1 MKAYGPVPSRRLGR
15 SLGINNIPPKICTYS
30 CVYCQLGRTI
40 DMSTTRANF
49 YDPRKLKEEVEK
61 KVAEIDSK
69 GEDIDYLSFVP
80 DGEPTLELKLGEEI
94 ELMSEFGI
102 DVAVISNASLI
113 SEPEVREDLAKADW
127 VSLKVDAVT
136 ESIWHEV
143 NRPAGNLQLEDILDG
158 IEVFSDQFGGT
169 LATETML
176 IDGINDG
183 KDEVKRV
190 ANFLGSVFPDEA
202 YIAVP
207 TRPPAEDWANPAAEE
222 KINRAYREFS
232 KQLDD
237 VEYLLG
243 YEGNQFSSTGNFQKD
258 LLSITAVHPMRE
270 EGMQE
275 LLRKTESDPELVE
288 ELIEEG
294 KLIRNEFEDSVYYM
308 RKLDKG

>member
-40 DMSTTRANF
+40 EMSTTRANF
-49 YDPRKLKEEVEK
+49 YDPEELKKEVAK
-61 KVAEIDSK
+61 KVAESDSE
-69 GEDIDYLSFVP
+69 GEEIDYLSFVP

-113 SEPEVREDLAKADW
+113 SEPEVREDLGKADW
-127 VSLKVDAVT
+127 VSLKVDAVS
-136 ESIWHEV
+136 EPIWHRV
-143 NRPAGNLQLEDILDG
+143 NRPAGTLQLEDILDG
-158 IEVFSDQFGGT
+158 IEVFADQFDGT

-176 IDGINDG
+176 IDGINDDA
-183 KDEVKRV
+183 DEIRKV
-190 ANFLGSVFPDEA
+190 ASFLGTVSPDES

-207 TRPPAEDWANPAAEE
+207 TRPPAEDWANPASEE
-222 KINRAYREFS
+222 KINRAYREFN
-232 KQLDD
+232 KHVDD

-243 YEGNQFSSTGNFQKD
+243 YEGNEFSSTGNFQED

-270 EGMQE
+270 EGVQE
-275 LLRKTESDPELVE
+275 LLRKTGSERELVD
-288 ELIEEG
+288 ELIAEG
-294 KLIRNEFEDSVYYM
+294 KLVKNEFEDSVYYM
-308 RKLDKG
+308 RKLEEN

>member
-40 DMSTTRANF
+40 EMSTTRTNF
-49 YDPRKLKEEVEK
+49 YDPSELKKEVEEK
-61 KVAEIDSK
+61 IAEIDLE
-69 GEDIDYLSFVP
+69 GEDVDYISFVP
-80 DGEPTLELKLGEEI
+80 DGEPTLETNLGEEI
-94 ELMSEFGI
+94 ELVSELGI
-102 DVAVISNASLI
+102 EVAVISNASLI
-113 SEPEVREDLAKADW
+113 SEPGVRDDLGKADW
-127 VSLKVDAVT
+127 VSLKVDAVS

-143 NRPAGNLQLEDILDG
+143 DRPAGNLELEDILDG
-158 IEVFSDQFGGT
+158 IEAFSDQFDGP

-176 IDGINDG
+176 IDEINDEN
-183 KDEVKRV
+183 DEIKKT
-190 ANFLGSVFPDEA
+190 ASFLGTVSPDEA

-207 TRPPAEDWANPAAEE
+207 TRPPAEDWANPAKEE

-232 KQLDD
+232 KQVDD

-243 YEGNQFSSTGNFQKD
+243 YEGNQFSSTGNFQED
-258 LLSITAVHPMRE
+258 ILSITAVHPMRE
-270 EGMQE
+270 EGVQE

-294 KLIRNEFEDSVYYM
+294 KLIKNEFEDSVYYM
-308 RKLDKG
+308 RKLDEA

>member
-40 DMSTTRANF
+40 EMSTTRANF
-49 YDPRKLKEEVEK
+49 YDPEELKKEVAK
-61 KVAEIDSK
+61 KVAESDS
-69 GEDIDYLSFVP
+69 EDEEIDYLSFVP

-113 SEPEVREDLAKADW
+113 SEPEVREDLGKADW
-127 VSLKVDAVT
+127 VSLKVDAVS
-136 ESIWHEV
+136 EPIWHRV
-143 NRPAGNLQLEDILDG
+143 NRPAGTLQLEDILSG
-158 IEVFSDQFGGT
+158 IEVFAAQFDGT

-176 IDGINDG
+176 IDGINDDA
-183 KDEVKRV
+183 DEIRKV
-190 ANFLGSVFPDEA
+190 ASFLGTVSPDES

-207 TRPPAEDWANPAAEE
+207 TRPPAEDWANPASEE
-222 KINRAYREFS
+222 KINRAYREFN
-232 KQLDD
+232 KHVDD

-243 YEGNQFSSTGNFQKD
+243 YEGNEFSSTGNFQED

-270 EGMQE
+270 EGVQE
-275 LLRKTESDPELVE
+275 LLRKTGSERELVD
-288 ELIEEG
+288 ELIAEG
-294 KLIRNEFEDSVYYM
+294 KLVKNEFEDSVYYM
-308 RKLDKG
+308 RKLEEN

>member
-40 DMSTTRANF
+40 EMSTTRASF
-49 YDPRKLKEEVEK
+49 YDPKKLKEEAAEK
-61 KVAEIDSK
+61 LSEGDSD

-113 SEPEVREDLAKADW
+113 WEPGVRKDLGKADW
-127 VSLKVDAVT
+127 VSLKVDAVS
-136 ESIWHEV
+136 EAVWHGI
-143 NRPAGNLQLEDILDG
+143 NRPAGNLKLEDILDG
-158 IEVFSDQFGGT
+158 IEVFADQFAGT

-176 IDGINDG
+176 IDGINDE
-183 KDEVKRV
+183 KDEIKKI
-190 ANFLGSVFPDEA
+190 ASFLGTVSPDKA

-207 TRPPAEDWANPAAEE
+207 TRPPAEDWANPADEE

-232 KQLDD
+232 KEVDD

-243 YEGNQFSSTGNFQKD
+243 YEGNQFSSTGNFQED

-270 EGMQE
+270 EGVEE

-288 ELIEEG
+288 ELVEEG
-294 KLIRNEFEDSVYYM
+294 KLIKNEFEDSVYYM
-308 RKLDKG
+308 RKL

>member
-40 DMSTTRANF
+40 EMSTTRANF
-49 YDPRKLKEEVEK
+49 YDPEELKKEVAK
-61 KVAEIDSK
+61 KVAESCSE
-69 GEDIDYLSFVP
+69 GEEIDYLSFVP

-113 SEPEVREDLAKADW
+113 SEPEVREDLGKADW
-127 VSLKVDAVT
+127 VSLKVDAVS
-136 ESIWHEV
+136 EPIWHRV
-143 NRPAGNLQLEDILDG
+143 NRPAGTLQLEDILDG
-158 IEVFSDQFGGT
+158 IEVFAGQFDGT

-176 IDGINDG
+176 IDGINDDTDEIG
-183 KDEVKRV
+183 KV
-190 ANFLGSVFPDEA
+190 ASFLSTICPDES

-207 TRPPAEDWANPAAEE
+207 TRPPAEDWANPASEE
-222 KINRAYREFS
+222 KINSAYREFN
-232 KQLDD
+232 KQVDD

-243 YEGNQFSSTGNFQKD
+243 YEGNEFSSTGNFQED

-270 EGMQE
+270 EGVQE
-275 LLRKTESDPELVE
+275 LLRKTGSERELVD
-288 ELIEEG
+288 ELIAEG
-294 KLIRNEFEDSVYYM
+294 KLVKNEFEDSVYYM
-308 RKLDKG
+308 RKLEEN